1 MIITVIYVLRPVR
14 QTIKSARSIN
24 LILIS
29 FLILIHPLIRINQ
42 SSSWI
47 EKNVEIYKQVYKLIF
62 IYIHIRLNQKNK
74 TINQFFLFHSSQPV
88 VPHSQPMRSSPP
100 AVHPPHSGYL
110 SGRLARLPATG
121 TRLDLGTLTLGENLR
136 QMLVNQ

>member
-42 SSSWI
+42 SISWI

-62 IYIHIRLNQKNK
+62 IYIHIRLNQKKQN
-74 TINQFFLFHSSQPV
+74 NQSVLLVSLFPTSCSTFPTNAFVPTCSASSALWIPF
-88 VPHSQPMRSSPP
+88 R
-100 AVHPPHSGYL
+100 
-110 SGRLARLPATG
+110 
-121 TRLDLGTLTLGENLR
+121 
-136 QMLVNQ
+136 

>member
-42 SSSWI
+42 SISWI

-62 IYIHIRLNQKNK
+62 IYTHTFKSKKTKQSISSSCFTLPNQ
-74 TINQFFLFHSSQPV
+74 LFHIPNQCVRPDLQCILRTLDTFQV
-88 VPHSQPMRSSPP
+88 DWHVCLRLGP
-100 AVHPPHSGYL
+100 AWIW
-110 SGRLARLPATG
+110 GR
-121 TRLDLGTLTLGENLR
+121 
-136 QMLVNQ
+136 